1 MSCALLMVSIQ
12 WFLIPGSVCF
22 SKLPPQKKIE
32 NLNKILWKIWERMS
46 VGGIGNW
53 IFVSKLR
60 WGWVFF
66 ERTRILRGIQFITHF
81 IEIQVFV
88 VGTKRFVCS
97 FANVILTWQICGQ
110 RSSRAVESKRR
121 ALGNYFSERICYM
134 FLAWI
139 SEFWRIIRIIRIYEF
154 LNSDF
159 SKFWK
164 PNFFHI
170 LHFSDFQKL
179 KWKTQWRL
187 QIRSSSHASRGQDN
201 AQ

>member
-1 MSCALLMVSIQ
+1 M
-12 WFLIPGSVCF
+12 
-22 SKLPPQKKIE
+22 
-32 NLNKILWKIWERMS
+32 
-46 VGGIGNW
+46 
-53 IFVSKLR
+53 
-60 WGWVFF
+60 
-66 ERTRILRGIQFITHF
+66 
-81 IEIQVFV
+81 
-88 VGTKRFVCS
+88 GTKRFVCS

-164 PNFFHI
+164 PNFSIFYI
-170 LHFSDFQKL
+170 FRISRNWNEKL
-179 KWKTQWRL
+179 SGDCKYDLRATHHAAKTMPNKPL
-187 QIRSSSHASRGQDN
+187 DN
-201 AQ
+201 ASNICESSNTSTFSNSQFAEIFRYYMITEPRRHKSSKIEVWGPPWMSHSAQPGPLWIMWNI